1 MQQIDA
7 DPSSVKGEVRFIP
20 FFLLKLWKKKHCLV
34 SENMLFSL
42 NTWLNQ
48 KPTMD
53 EGLQYCIKITSTVS
67 SSREKKPTPTHLKC
81 YLIGMYVWTIKS
93 DLMTAIR
100 SNMSW
105 LIKNYLI

>member
-1 MQQIDA
+1 MPIHLQLRA
-7 DPSSVKGEVRFIP
+7 RLGSYP
-20 FFLLKLWKKKHCLV
+20 FFIKALKKKYLLV

-53 EGLQYCIKITSTVS
+53 EGLEYCIKITNTVS

-81 YLIGMYVWTIKS
+81 YLIGMYV
-93 DLMTAIR
+93 
-100 SNMSW
+100 
-105 LIKNYLI
+105 